1 MEVKQWRSNTY
12 NRDQI
17 GHIITVWF
25 YCYRFKCK
33 CEDNSVC
40 EALGLDSAETHVVK
54 SPHGN
59 AVQVPKVTAVK
70 CNKGT
75 REEYIRNI
83 QELKLEVA
91 KTKPNKIHMKRLLQ
105 VIINDCINTFYMN
118 CIITSSV
125 FSLQV
130 MFSSGVCVYLSACV
144 SVHFICL
151 SCMP

>member
-17 GHIITVWF
+17 GHIITLWF
-25 YCYRFKCK
+25 YCYIFKCK
-33 CEDNSVC
+33 CEDNSAC

-75 REEYIRNI
+75 REEYIKKYTRV
-83 QELKLEVA
+83 EVGSSQNEA
-91 KTKPNKIHMKRLLQ
+91 K
-105 VIINDCINTFYMN
+105 
-118 CIITSSV
+118 
-125 FSLQV
+125 
-130 MFSSGVCVYLSACV
+130 
-144 SVHFICL
+144 
-151 SCMP
+151 